1 MTLKI
6 QKHLDE
12 AVAYCT
18 KALQL
23 APDSA
28 DTYVTLGAILADQG
42 KLEEAVVR
50 FRHSLRIEPRHIEAW
65 VKLATALREQGR
77 LDSALAHLEH
87 ALRLPP
93 LYLPLASGGDTE
105 GGAEAHYQLGMA
117 LAEQEK
123 PDEAI
128 RHYREAL
135 RLKPDWVPA
144 LSHLGILLEES
155 GQTEE
160 GRRLVERALTLGP
173 EQVPVRVN
181 CGISLANQG
190 RLPEAREQ
198 FLKALSVDPDCPAA
212 YFFLARESKHSF
224 SPAEIGRIKDLLSRD
239 GLPLRDRINLHF
251 TMARILDHDK
261 AYDDA
266 FRHCE
271 RANACKRELLRL
283 QGNTFRADIHHRF
296 VDRLTATFDH
306 DYFRRTQDFGTPSD
320 LPVFIVG
327 MPRSG
332 TSLVEQILASH
343 PSVHGAGEI
352 PALRQLVATLPAE
365 LGTSADYPECLSRL
379 DRQTSRRLADQ
390 YLERLRQ
397 LGGEKLRVTDK
408 VPMNF
413 HQLGLIGT
421 LFPRAQIIHCRRD
434 PRDISWSCYFQNFR
448 EVHFACDLA
457 MLGAYYREYERL
469 MAHWKAVLP
478 VSVLEVCYEELVED
492 VERVSRQIVSFC
504 RLPWHDACLSFYET
518 RRMVRTASNTQVR
531 RPIYKDSLGKWKNYA
546 SHLGPLFTALGE
558 VNEPT

>member
-1 MTLKI
+1 VL
-6 QKHLDE
+6 
-12 AVAYCT
+12 
-18 KALQL
+18 
-23 APDSA
+23 
-28 DTYVTLGAILADQG
+28 
-42 KLEEAVVR
+42 
-50 FRHSLRIEPRHIEAW
+50 
-65 VKLATALREQGR
+65 R
-77 LDSALAHLEH
+77 LDPDL
-87 ALRLPP
+87 
-93 LYLPLASGGDTE
+93 
-105 GGAEAHYQLGMA
+105 AEAHYQLGLA

-144 LSHLGILLEES
+144 LSHLGILLEEL

-160 GRRLVERALTLGP
+160 GRRLVDRALSLGP

-296 VDRLTATFDH
+296 VDRLTATFDQ

-327 MPRSG
+327 LPRSG

-397 LGGEKLRVTDK
+397 LGGEKFRVTDK

-413 HQLGLIGT
+413 HQLGLIST

-457 MLGAYYREYERL
+457 MLGTYYREYERL
-469 MAHWKAVLP
+469 MAHWKEVLP
-478 VSVLEVCYEELVED
+478 VPVLEVCYEELVED
-492 VERVSRQIVSFC
+492 VERASRQIVSFC

-546 SHLGPLFTALGE
+546 AHLGPLFTALGE
-558 VNEPT
+558 GNEKSRMEEGIRER